1 MSAIGVRFPAMRTLT
16 IDHARRFALG
26 AQGFADPRPTGRVDV
41 RHFRRVVDRIGLV
54 QLDSVNVFSRTHY
67 MPFFSRLGAYDRAA
81 LDAWLWGS
89 SEMFEYWGHEAS
101 LIPVQDHNLWRWRM
115 NGTFNWT
122 RLETMAREHPE
133 YLDQV
138 LEQVRDR
145 GPLKT
150 ADLHDPGQRDG
161 TSMWG
166 WSKGK
171 VALEALFM
179 GGRVTT
185 AHRPNFTRMYDLSER
200 VIPDEHFGAQ
210 GLEREEAQSILLL
223 KAARSMG
230 VATAADLADY
240 HRIGMPEARPLIE
253 RLSEDGE
260 LVEVEVEGWG
270 RTAYLHPEARLPRKV
285 EGRALLS
292 PFDNLVW
299 YRDRIE
305 RLWDFHYRIEIY
317 VPEPKRVYGYY
328 VLPFLLDGD
337 LVARVDL
344 KADRKN
350 ESLLV
355 KGVFAEPGI
364 DRARVAREL
373 RAELEL
379 TCSWL
384 GLKDVVVGHS
394 GDLAEAVRSL

>member
-1 MSAIGVRFPAMRTLT
+1 MRRLT
-16 IDHARRFALG
+16 IDQARRLALA
-26 AQGFADPRPTGRVDV
+26 AQGFADPRPTGRLDV

-67 MPFFSRLGAYDRAA
+67 LPFFSRLGSYDRAA

-89 SEMFEYWGHEAS
+89 GEMFEYWGHEAS
-101 LIPVQDHNLWRWRM
+101 LIPVQDHYLWRWRM
-115 NGTFNWT
+115 NATFNW
-122 RLETMAREHPE
+122 ARIEQMRQEHPE

-145 GPLKT
+145 GPLKA

-166 WSKGK
+166 WSRGK
-171 VALEALFM
+171 VALEALFV

-185 AHRPNFTRMYDLSER
+185 SHRPNFTRMYDLSER
-200 VIPDEHFGAQ
+200 VIAPEHLETA
-210 GLEREEAQSILLL
+210 GLEREDAQSALLL

-240 HRIGMPEARPLIE
+240 PRIKMPDARPLIE
-253 RLSEDGE
+253 DLVDEGK
-260 LVEVEVEGWG
+260 LVEVDVDGWD
-270 RTAYLHPEARLPRKV
+270 RAAYLYPGAALPRKV
-285 EGRALLS
+285 EGRAVLS

-299 YRDRIE
+299 NRDRIE

-317 VPEPKRVYGYY
+317 VPEPKRVHGYY
-328 VLPFLLDGD
+328 VLPFLLDGK

-344 KADRKN
+344 KTDRKAA
-350 ESLLV
+350 SLLV
-355 KGVFAEPGI
+355 RGAFAEPGV
-364 DRARVAREL
+364 DVARVGHEL
-373 RAELEL
+373 REELEL
-379 TCSWL
+379 TASWL
-384 GLKDVVVGHS
+384 GLNDVVVS
-394 GDLAEAVRSL
+394 RNGDLAHYLERRT

>member
-1 MSAIGVRFPAMRTLT
+1 MRKLT
-16 IDHARRFALG
+16 IDQARRAALA
-26 AQGFADPRPTGRVDV
+26 AQGFADPRPSGRIDV

-67 MPFFSRLGAYDRAA
+67 MPFFSRLGNYDRST

-89 SEMFEYWGHEAS
+89 GEMFEYWGHEAS

-122 RLETMAREHPE
+122 RLETMRREHPE

-138 LEQVRDR
+138 LEQVRER

-200 VIPDEHFGAQ
+200 VIPDEHFAAE

-223 KAARSMG
+223 QAARSMG

-240 HRIGMPEARPLIE
+240 HRIRMPEARPLIE
-253 RLSEDGE
+253 RLAAAGD
-260 LVEVEVEGWG
+260 LVEVEIEGWA
-270 RTAYLHPEARLPRKV
+270 RAAYLHPEARLPRKV

-299 YRDRIE
+299 YRDRVE

-328 VLPFLLDGD
+328 VLPFLLDEE

-344 KADRKN
+344 KTDRKKG
-350 ESLLV
+350 SLLAR
-355 KGVFAEPGI
+355 GVFAEPGV
-364 DRARVAREL
+364 DRARVGREL
-373 RAELEL
+373 REELEL
-379 TCSWL
+379 TASWL
-384 GLKDVVVGHS
+384 GLDDLVVS
-394 GDLAEAVRSL
+394 PNGDLADVVRSL

>member
-1 MSAIGVRFPAMRTLT
+1 MRKLT
-16 IDHARRFALG
+16 IDQARRFALG
-26 AQGFADPRPTGRVDV
+26 AQGFADPRPAGRVDV

-81 LDAWLWGS
+81 LDGWLWGS
-89 SEMFEYWGHEAS
+89 GEMFEYWGHEAS

-122 RLETMAREHPE
+122 RLETMRRDHPE

-179 GGRVTT
+179 GGKVTT

-200 VIPDEHFGAQ
+200 VIPNEHFDAQ
-210 GLEREEAQSILLL
+210 GLEREKAQSILLL

-240 HRIGMPEARPLIE
+240 HRIKMPEARPLIE
-253 RLSEDGE
+253 RLSDAGE
-260 LVEVEVEGWG
+260 LVEVEIEGWG
-270 RTAYLHPEARLPRKV
+270 RAAYLHPEARLPRKI

-299 YRDRIE
+299 FRDRID

-328 VLPFLLDGD
+328 VLPLLLDGE

-344 KADRKN
+344 KTDRKKQ
-350 ESLLV
+350 SLLV
-355 KGVFAEPGI
+355 KGVFAEPGV

-379 TCSWL
+379 TSSWL
-384 GLKDVVVGHS
+384 GLKDVVVGRD
-394 GDLAEAVRSL
+394 GDLADAVRSL

>member
-253 RLSEDGE
+253 RLSEEGE

>member
-1 MSAIGVRFPAMRTLT
+1 MSAIDVRFPAMRTLT

-200 VIPDEHFGAQ
+200 VIPGEHLGAQ

-253 RLSEDGE
+253 RLSEEGE

-270 RTAYLHPEARLPRKV
+270 RTAYLHAEARLPRKV

-394 GDLAEAVRSL
+394 GDLADAVRSL

>member
-1 MSAIGVRFPAMRTLT
+1 MRRLT
-16 IDHARRFALG
+16 IDQARRLALA
-26 AQGFADPRPTGRVDV
+26 AQGFADPRPTGRLDV

-67 MPFFSRLGAYDRAA
+67 MPFFSRLGHYDRAG

-89 SEMFEYWGHEAS
+89 GEMFEYWGHKAS
-101 LIPVQDHNLWRWRM
+101 LIPVQDHYLWRWRM

-122 RLETMAREHPE
+122 RLETMRREHPE

-200 VIPDEHFGAQ
+200 VIPPEHLETT
-210 GLEREEAQSILLL
+210 GLEREVAQSALLL

-240 HRIGMPEARPLIE
+240 PRIKMPEARPLIE
-253 RLSEDGE
+253 GLVGE
-260 LVEVEVEGWG
+260 GNLVEVDVDGWD
-270 RTAYLHPEARLPRKV
+270 RAAYLHPGATLPRKV

-299 YRDRIE
+299 NRNRIE
-305 RLWDFHYRIEIY
+305 RMWDFHYRIEIY
-317 VPEPKRVYGYY
+317 VPEPKRVHGYY
-328 VLPFLLDGD
+328 VLPFLLDGK

-344 KADRKN
+344 KTDRRAG
-350 ESLLV
+350 SLLV
-355 KGVFAEPGI
+355 RGAFAEPGV
-364 DRARVAREL
+364 DVARVGREL
-373 RAELEL
+373 REELEL
-379 TCSWL
+379 TASWL
-384 GLKDVVVGHS
+384 GLNDVVRS
-394 GDLAEAVRSL
+394 RNGDLAHYIERRT

>member
-1 MSAIGVRFPAMRTLT
+1 
-16 IDHARRFALG
+16 
-26 AQGFADPRPTGRVDV
+26 
-41 RHFRRVVDRIGLV
+41 
-54 QLDSVNVFSRTHY
+54 
-67 MPFFSRLGAYDRAA
+67 
-81 LDAWLWGS
+81 
-89 SEMFEYWGHEAS
+89 
-101 LIPVQDHNLWRWRM
+101 
-115 NGTFNWT
+115 
-122 RLETMAREHPE
+122 
-133 YLDQV
+133 
-138 LEQVRDR
+138 
-145 GPLKT
+145 
-150 ADLHDPGQRDG
+150 
-161 TSMWG
+161 MWG

-179 GGRVTT
+179 EGRVTT
-185 AHRPNFTRMYDLSER
+185 ALRPNFTRMYDLSER
-200 VIPDEHFGAQ
+200 VIPDEHFEAA
-210 GLEREEAQSILLL
+210 GLERDEAQSILLL

-230 VATAADLADY
+230 VATATDLADY
-240 HRIGMPEARPLIE
+240 HRIRMPEARPLIE
-253 RLSEDGE
+253 RLAEEGE

-270 RTAYLHPEARLPRKV
+270 RTAYLHPDASLPRKV

-344 KADRKN
+344 KSDRKKQA
-350 ESLLV
+350 LLV
-355 KGVFAEPGI
+355 KGVFGEPGI

-379 TCSWL
+379 TSSWL
-384 GLKDVVVGHS
+384 GLENVVFGRG
-394 GDLAEAVRSL
+394 GDLAGAVRSL

>member
-1 MSAIGVRFPAMRTLT
+1 MRTLT

-200 VIPDEHFGAQ
+200 VIPGEHLGAQ

-253 RLSEDGE
+253 RLSEEGE

-394 GDLAEAVRSL
+394 GDLADAVRSL

>member
-1 MSAIGVRFPAMRTLT
+1 MRKLT
-16 IDHARRFALG
+16 IDQARRIALA
-26 AQGFADPRPTGRVDV
+26 AQGFADPRPTGRIDV

-67 MPFFSRLGAYDRAA
+67 MPFFSRLGIYDRAA

-89 SEMFEYWGHEAS
+89 GEMFEYWGHEAS
-101 LIPVQDHNLWRWRM
+101 LIPAQDHNLWRWRM

-122 RLETMAREHPE
+122 RLETMRTEHPE

-138 LEQVRDR
+138 LEQVRER

-179 GGRVTT
+179 EGRVTT

-200 VIPDEHFGAQ
+200 VVPGEYFDAE
-210 GLEREEAQSILLL
+210 GLEREEAQAVLLL
-223 KAARSMG
+223 EAARSMG

-240 HRIGMPEARPLIE
+240 PRIRMPEARPVIE
-253 RLSEDGE
+253 RLAAAGD
-260 LVEVEVEGWG
+260 LVEVDVEGWA
-270 RTAYLHPEARLPRKV
+270 RTAYLHPEARLPRRIA
-285 EGRALLS
+285 GRALLS

-299 YRDRIE
+299 YRDRVE

-328 VLPFLLDGD
+328 VLPFLLDEE

-344 KADRKN
+344 KTDRKKG
-350 ESLLV
+350 SLLV
-355 KGVFAEPGI
+355 KGVFAEPGV

-373 RAELEL
+373 RAELQL
-379 TCSWL
+379 TSSWL
-384 GLKDVVVGHS
+384 GLNDVVVS
-394 GDLAEAVRSL
+394 PNGDLANAVRSL

>member
-1 MSAIGVRFPAMRTLT
+1 MRKLT
-16 IDHARRFALG
+16 IDQARRIALG
-26 AQGFADPRPTGRVDV
+26 AQGFTDPRPKGRVDT

-67 MPFFSRLGAYDRAA
+67 MPFFSRLGIYDRST

-89 SEMFEYWGHEAS
+89 GEMFEYWGHEAS

-122 RLETMAREHPE
+122 RLETMRREHPE

-138 LEQVRDR
+138 LEQVRNR

-161 TSMWG
+161 SSMWG

-200 VIPDEHFGAQ
+200 VIPDEHFDAE

-240 HRIGMPEARPLIE
+240 HRIRMPEARPLIE
-253 RLSEDGE
+253 RLAAVGD

-270 RTAYLHPEARLPRKV
+270 RAAYLHPEARQPRRV

-299 YRDRIE
+299 FRDRVE

-328 VLPFLLDGD
+328 VLPFLLDEE

-344 KADRKN
+344 KTDRK
-350 ESLLV
+350 EGSLLV
-355 KGVFAEPGI
+355 KGVFAEPGV
-364 DRARVAREL
+364 DPARVAREI

-379 TCSWL
+379 IASWL
-384 GLKDVVVGHS
+384 GLNDVVVGRG
-394 GDLAEAVRSL
+394 GDLADAVRSL

>member
-1 MSAIGVRFPAMRTLT
+1 MRRLT
-16 IDHARRFALG
+16 IDQARRIALG

-54 QLDSVNVFSRTHY
+54 QLDSVNVYSRTHY
-67 MPFFSRLGAYDRAA
+67 MPFFSRLGIYDRSA

-89 SEMFEYWGHEAS
+89 GEMFEYWGHEAS
-101 LIPVQDHNLWRWRM
+101 VIPVQDHNLWRWRM

-122 RLETMAREHPE
+122 RLETMRLEHPE

-200 VIPDEHFGAQ
+200 VVPGEHFDAQ

-240 HRIGMPEARPLIE
+240 HRIRMPEARPLIE
-253 RLSEDGE
+253 RLSDDGAV
-260 LVEVEVEGWG
+260 VEVEVEGWG
-270 RTAYLHPEARLPRKV
+270 RAAYLHPEARLPRKV

-299 YRDRIE
+299 YRDRVE

-328 VLPFLLDGD
+328 VLPFLLDEA

-344 KADRKN
+344 KTDRKKG
-350 ESLLV
+350 SLLV
-355 KGVFAEPGI
+355 KGVFAEPGV

-379 TCSWL
+379 TSSWL
-384 GLKDVVVGHS
+384 GLNDVVVS
-394 GDLAEAVRSL
+394 PNGDLADAVRSL

>member
-1 MSAIGVRFPAMRTLT
+1 MRTLT
-16 IDHARRFALG
+16 IDQARRFALG

-67 MPFFSRLGAYDRAA
+67 MPFFSRLGGYDRAA

-89 SEMFEYWGHEAS
+89 GEMFEYWGHEAS

-122 RLETMAREHPE
+122 RLETMRREHPE

-138 LEQVRDR
+138 LVQVRDR

-179 GGRVTT
+179 EGRVTT

-200 VIPDEHFGAQ
+200 VIPDEHFEARGV
-210 GLEREEAQSILLL
+210 ERDEAQSILLL

-230 VATAADLADY
+230 VATATDLADY
-240 HRIGMPEARPLIE
+240 LRIRMPEARPLIE
-253 RLSEDGE
+253 RLSEEGE

-270 RTAYLHPEARLPRKV
+270 RTAYLHPDASLPRKV

-299 YRDRIE
+299 HRDRIE

-344 KADRKN
+344 KTDRK
-350 ESLLV
+350 SGALLV
-355 KGVFAEPGI
+355 KGAFAEPEV
-364 DRARVAREL
+364 DRIRVGREL
-373 RAELEL
+373 RGELE
-379 TCSWL
+379 TVASWL
-384 GLKDVVVGHS
+384 GLGDVRIGRN
-394 GDLAEAVRSL
+394 GDLANALSSA